1 MNVIA
6 VNVDLNTL
14 LKKIIIGDKGS
25 KIKQIGSMSRID
37 IAKFLGNKVY
47 LELFVKV
54 ETDWR
59 NRKHYLKSYGYDFP
73 KK

>member
-1 MNVIA
+1 MRIHRAVITEEIIA
-6 VNVDLNTL
+6 PHC
-14 LKKIIIGDKGS
+14 LKQLVPGHGK
-25 KIKQIGSMSRID
+25 ID

-54 ETDWR
+54 EADWR
-59 NRKHYLKSYGYDFP
+59 NRKHYLKAYGYDFP